1 MALDYRERQ
10 LHVLQTA
17 LPQLS
22 SVLQRTLSF
31 NSFCQHDPQ
40 LTLPND
46 YFEFLSLECAYS
58 WLNVHYPNIYNEV
71 AQLISKDQDEPLPLN
86 WAVLVE
92 DWDHTYWIVWIYIVW
107 MIWARDGESFSE
119 SHLNLS
125 TWLEEM
131 NE

>member
-1 MALDYRERQ
+1 
-10 LHVLQTA
+10 
-17 LPQLS
+17 
-22 SVLQRTLSF
+22 
-31 NSFCQHDPQ
+31 
-40 LTLPND
+40 
-46 YFEFLSLECAYS
+46 
-58 WLNVHYPNIYNEV
+58 
-71 AQLISKDQDEPLPLN
+71 
-86 WAVLVE
+86 VE